1 MLAHPPS
8 DPTAQ
13 PQRQSCDRC
22 YKQKLRCTRENVG
35 EDKVC
40 DRCSRKGVPCIYSSS
55 LPKGRPS
62 LQRQAEESAANEAA
76 GLLRRS
82 SESEIRE
89 APAQTAA
96 SPTEV
101 MHPASSGASIVTD
114 MAVEPLLSDPTTGE
128 SENCLWDAN
137 ASTEAWSWLD
147 QLATDDGQLCAD
159 WSNQGDEDFDTV
171 AMSLGH
177 VAAGSLVVPGVP
189 QYNPAS
195 SSGLPSSPAGLSP
208 PFGRPGG
215 QPVLGAPQELS
226 RITASGPVGIVQ
238 AGAPVISQLLQL
250 GVRLSNLHESCS
262 SLANPTQPF
271 SEPLPHTR
279 RARLVQ
285 SIAFDSVAVWLAQG
299 HSSVDTDRSP
309 PVQDHTSSERRTQVP
324 TGIQGQYILR
334 DLFSASH
341 DFLEIFRH
349 LNAGRAREQ
358 LDLSSAAPRT
368 HGLDPHIVGNWDHN
382 GAVIPNVSMQSG
394 SSEGQ
399 PYDTKIVKH
408 LVMACDM
415 MLLQIHLA
423 VLIALRYDARLN
435 SQPTG
440 PILGDARVILV
451 VQLCSLLIERQCQA
465 VDLYNI
471 EEGSSTS
478 TPLSGTLPNLP
489 LLADRQAAI
498 DLKAQVQ
505 AMLAELRQ
513 ALHYTI

>member
-1 MLAHPPS
+1 MLAHPSS
-8 DPTAQ
+8 DPMAQ

-40 DRCSRKGVPCIYSSS
+40 DRCSRKGVPCVYSSS

-76 GLLRRS
+76 GLRRS
-82 SESEIRE
+82 SESELRE
-89 APAQTAA
+89 AQAQTAS

-114 MAVEPLLSDPTTGE
+114 MAVESLLSDPTTGE

-147 QLATDDGQLCAD
+147 QLATNDGQMCAD
-159 WSNQGDEDFDTV
+159 WGKQGDEDFDTA

-177 VAAGSLVVPGVP
+177 VAAGSLVPGVS

-195 SSGLPSSPAGLSP
+195 SSGLPSSP
-208 PFGRPGG
+208 
-215 QPVLGAPQELS
+215 
-226 RITASGPVGIVQ
+226 
-238 AGAPVISQLLQL
+238 VIAQLFQL
-250 GVRLSNLHESCS
+250 GMRLSSLHDSCS

-271 SEPLPHTR
+271 SEPLPHAR

-285 SIAFDSVAVWLAQG
+285 SVAFDSVAVWLAQG
-299 HSSVDTDRSP
+299 HSSVDNADWSP
-309 PVQDHTSSERRTQVP
+309 PVQDHASSERRTQVP
-324 TGIQGQYILR
+324 TGIQGQDILR
-334 DLFSASH
+334 EVFSASH

-349 LNAGRAREQ
+349 LNADRAREQ

-368 HGLDPHIVGNWDHN
+368 QGLDPHIVGNWDHN
-382 GAVIPNVSMQSG
+382 GAVIPNVSMHSG

-399 PYDTKIVKH
+399 PYDTKVVKH
-408 LVMACDM
+408 LVTACDM

-423 VLIALRYDARLN
+423 VLTALRYDARLN

-471 EEGSSTS
+471 EG
-478 TPLSGTLPNLP
+478 G
-489 LLADRQAAI
+489 D
-498 DLKAQVQ
+498 
-505 AMLAELRQ
+505 
-513 ALHYTI
+513 